1 MTGTENKIE
10 TIEKEDVVDNLETK
24 EDNKPKVD
32 MDKLAA
38 LKEMA
43 AKKRAVE
50 EAPKEQVEEGDVPIK
65 IVEERK
71 RSLNFGVIGS
81 GQGGSRVAEQW
92 YKLGYPTIVCNT
104 AEQDLSTIELPSKQ
118 KLFLDFGLGG
128 CAKDTSLGEA
138 AAEAYS
144 NVISDAV
151 EKYISDCHA
160 FIFCTSLGGGSG
172 SGSVSPILNI
182 LARFG
187 KPVIVMGILPKNSED
202 AQSKDNSYKALSKL
216 TKFVDEG
223 KVDNIII
230 IDNAKVESV
239 YSWVSPF
246 NFFSVANKASVETLE
261 VFNTLSRRPSE
272 GVKILDSNEF
282 GKILIDGKGFTVYGQ
297 IEIENFEDDEMA
309 IATSIVESL
318 NGNLLASG
326 FDVKGAKY
334 AGFIISGSESS
345 WDKVP
350 SSSLDYAQHMIMDSC
365 DSPSIFHG
373 IYKDDSKD
381 GKLRVYSIFSGLG
394 LPTSRVEQLKNESQ
408 QKMELA
414 KKKDVE
420 RKLAIKVDVGDEVV
434 NKTEMIRNKIQQKAS
449 SFNKLN
455 SGLVQDRRK

>member
-43 AKKRAVE
+43 AKKRAAE
-50 EAPKEQVEEGDVPIK
+50 ETPKEQVEEDDVPIK

-104 AEQDLSTIELPSKQ
+104 AEQDLSGIDISPKQ
-118 KLFLDFGLGG
+118 KIFLDFGLGG
-128 CAKDTSLGEA
+128 TARDLSLGEA

-144 NVISDAV
+144 DVIADAI
-151 EKYISDCHA
+151 ERNLSDCHA

-172 SGSVSPILNI
+172 AGSLKTIVELLS
-182 LARFG
+182 RFG

-202 AQSKDNSYKALSKL
+202 AQSKDNSYQTLSKL

-246 NFFSVANKASVETLE
+246 NFFSVANKASVEVLE

-297 IEIENFEDDEMA
+297 MELDSFEDEMCL
-309 IATSIVESL
+309 ATAIVESL

-326 FDVKGAKY
+326 FDIKTAKY
-334 AGFIISGSESS
+334 AGYVITGNENCWNKI
-345 WDKVP
+345 P

-365 DSPSIFHG
+365 DSPAIFHG
-373 IYKDDSKD
+373 IYKDNSKD
-381 GKLRVYSIFSGLG
+381 DKLRIYSIFSGLG
-394 LPTSRVEQLKNESQ
+394 LPTSRLEQLKNEAK
-408 QKMELA
+408 QKMDLA

-420 RKLAIKVDVGDEVV
+420 RKLSIKVDVGDEVV